1 MQNERESRP
10 NPRYKIMQF
19 LVCRAIFL
27 KKEPCEKMKNFMAI
41 LSSFK
46 TIDYICTVKTFNI
59 TRL

>member
-1 MQNERESRP
+1 M
-10 NPRYKIMQF
+10 KG
-19 LVCRAIFL
+19 
-27 KKEPCEKMKNFMAI
+27 PCEIMKNFKVI

>member
-1 MQNERESRP
+1 MQS
-10 NPRYKIMQF
+10 Y
-19 LVCRAIFL
+19 FL

-59 TRL
+59 TRI

>member
-1 MQNERESRP
+1 MQS
-10 NPRYKIMQF
+10 YF
-19 LVCRAIFL
+19 LMN
-27 KKEPCEKMKNFMAI
+27 EPCEIMKNFMVI